1 MKKILLTAF
10 AVTFLFTVKG
20 QSVTITNK
28 DSGKVFTSV
37 ETTPK
42 FPGGFEQ
49 FYHYLSTNIHYPDQ
63 SYKNNEQ
70 GLVVVVM
77 VVEKDGSLS
86 NIRVVRSV
94 SPLLD
99 QEAIRVM
106 GICPKWIPAMQNG
119 QIVRAKYAV
128 PITFK
133 HDTTDYRSNL
143 RVQ

>member
-1 MKKILLTAF
+1 MKKIILTILAAVSLLE
-10 AVTFLFTVKG
+10 VKA
-20 QSVTITNK
+20 QTVTITTK
-28 DSGKVFTSV
+28 DSDKVFTSV

-49 FYHYLSTNIHYPDQ
+49 FYHYLSTNIHYPNQ

-70 GLVVVVM
+70 GLVVVIM

-86 NIRVVRSV
+86 NIKVVRKV

-119 QIVRAKYAV
+119 QTVRVKYAV
-128 PITFK
+128 AIAFK